1 MFCVQFLTFGR
12 TREHFVT
19 IPSTQTKFPR
29 YDEVKVRGVTCF
41 DPKLQIINKCQR
53 IKSFS

>member
-1 MFCVQFLTFGR
+1 MLCEQFLTFGR

-41 DPKLQIINKCQR
+41 DPKLQIINKCQS
-53 IKSFS
+53 IK